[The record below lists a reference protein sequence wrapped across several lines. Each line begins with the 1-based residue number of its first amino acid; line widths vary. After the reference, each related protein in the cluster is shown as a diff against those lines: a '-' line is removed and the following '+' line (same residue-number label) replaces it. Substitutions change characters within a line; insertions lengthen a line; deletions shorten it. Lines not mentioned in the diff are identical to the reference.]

1 MRVRVIVGLLLL
13 PLVPLVL
20 FLAPAWVLAAAV
32 SLISALSVWELLDGT
47 GFVPKKRLTAYA
59 AVFSAGIPVLI
70 HFSGS
75 SSFNEFIGK
84 RGVDVPFAG
93 VLALLV
99 LLFTEAVADHEK
111 IHFSHIAI
119 IAAAALLIP
128 YSFTSLIRIHKIFVL
143 LPFIAALLNDTFAY
157 FAGKLFGKHK
167 LTPVSPKKTVEGAA
181 GGMIGALIGT
191 AVYGAVLLKI
201 LPGYFDLYEMF
212 PFHFYT
218 FSIPRL
224 LLCGVLGAAAGI
236 LGDLSMS
243 LVKRE
248 AGVKDFGTL
257 LPGHGGVLDRFDS
270 LLFAAP
276 VVEILLKLLPVL
288 EVNV

>member
-13 PLVPLVL
+13 PLAPLVL

-32 SLISALSVWELLDGT
+32 SLLSALSAWELLGGT
-47 GFVPKKRLTAYA
+47 GLSPKTRLTVYA
-59 AVFSAGIPVLI
+59 AVFSAGVPVLI
-70 HFSGS
+70 HFRHS
-75 SSFNEFIGK
+75 SAFNAFLSE
-84 RGVDVPFAG
+84 RGLDLPFAG
-93 VLALLV
+93 VLALLI
-99 LLFTEAVADHEK
+99 LLFTEAVLDHETVR
-111 IHFSHIAI
+111 FSHIAVI
-119 IAAAALLIP
+119 FAAALLIP
-128 YSFTSLIRIHKIFVL
+128 YSLTSLIRIYKPFAL
-143 LPFIAALLNDTFAY
+143 LPLIAALLNDTFAY
-157 FAGKLFGKHK
+157 FAGKMFGKHK
-167 LTPVSPKKTVEGAA
+167 LTPVSPQKTVEGAI

-191 AVYGAVLLKI
+191 AVYGAVLQKV
-201 LPGYFDLYEMF
+201 LPGYFDAYEMF
-212 PFHFYT
+212 PFHYVT
-218 FSIPRL
+218 FSVPWL
-224 LLCGVLGAAAGI
+224 LLCGVLGGAAGI

-248 AGVKDFGTL
+248 AGIKDFGTL